1 VEGATPREASIPQ
14 DSDEEKRKVASKAIV
29 LVPVGGNLT
38 REVPTP
44 PLGDPGTNR
53 THERATPRGEP
64 HAWYERK
71 VDTLPR

>member
-1 VEGATPREASIPQ
+1 MTAPNGDKEKEKGGFKAS
-14 DSDEEKRKVASKAIV
+14 V
-29 LVPVGGNLT
+29 LALVGSNLT

-44 PLGDPGTNR
+44 PLGNPGTDT

-64 HAWYERK
+64 RALYERK